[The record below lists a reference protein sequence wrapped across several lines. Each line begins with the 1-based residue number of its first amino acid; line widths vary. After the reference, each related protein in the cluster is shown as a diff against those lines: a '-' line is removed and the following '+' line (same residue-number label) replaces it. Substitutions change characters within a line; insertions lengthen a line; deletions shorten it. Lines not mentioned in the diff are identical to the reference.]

1 MPWKKMMTIANQ
13 KERYGFD
20 ASIRREYGACYKSG
34 LHGKLWHSLD
44 CILLIKISEPS
55 HGTQNHSPTWK
66 PPIISLSA
74 YTPLNPFIFPVHCS
88 NGFLLIIWFHFCSR
102 FKRWVQEE
110 YGVFV
115 KEAPY
120 LMVGGVDKDFD
131 STNMDLV
138 FVFFFFLLIEY
149 NWEQQNGIPI
159 ISTWCEWNVL
169 APYSKSP

>member
-1 MPWKKMMTIANQ
+1 M
-13 KERYGFD
+13 
-20 ASIRREYGACYKSG
+20 
-34 LHGKLWHSLD
+34 
-44 CILLIKISEPS
+44 
-55 HGTQNHSPTWK
+55 
-66 PPIISLSA
+66 
-74 YTPLNPFIFPVHCS
+74 
-88 NGFLLIIWFHFCSR
+88 
-102 FKRWVQEE
+102 
-110 YGVFV
+110 FV